1 MTPDVEMLQYL
12 HYHPDSAKAEIKAG
26 MSLEMSDATIKRV
39 LSKAVKDGMVLVIGK
54 GRATK
59 YRLTPQAHVT
69 MDLNLDTYF
78 DKDVDERE
86 VQEGFN
92 FELINDILPKVELFA
107 PEELKILNSAQEQF
121 RQHLSE
127 MNDTE
132 YRKEMERLGI
142 DLSWKS
148 SQIEGNTYSLLETE
162 RLLRERETASGK
174 TKDEAIMLLNH
185 KDALDFILDVPDYL
199 QPLKVNRIEDI
210 HSILTKELGVER
222 NIRHRRVGITGTNY
236 RPLDNEFQIR
246 EALEDSVR
254 LINSK
259 SVVFDKALLALVL
272 LSYIQAFTDG
282 NKRTAR
288 IVSNGILIANGYCPI
303 SFRTVDSIDYKKA
316 MLLFYE
322 QNNIAAFKRI
332 FIDQFLFAVKTYF

>member
-59 YRLTPQAHVT
+59 YRLTPQAYVT

-107 PEELKILNSAQEQF
+107 PEELNILNSAQEQF

-148 SQIEGNTYSLLETE
+148 SQIEGIHTLYWRQRGFLEKK
-162 RLLRERETASGK
+162 RQQAAKLRMRQ
-174 TKDEAIMLLNH
+174 L
-185 KDALDFILDVPDYL
+185 
-199 QPLKVNRIEDI
+199 
-210 HSILTKELGVER
+210 
-222 NIRHRRVGITGTNY
+222 
-236 RPLDNEFQIR
+236 
-246 EALEDSVR
+246 
-254 LINSK
+254 
-259 SVVFDKALLALVL
+259 
-272 LSYIQAFTDG
+272 
-282 NKRTAR
+282 
-288 IVSNGILIANGYCPI
+288 CC
-303 SFRTVDSIDYKKA
+303 
-316 MLLFYE
+316 
-322 QNNIAAFKRI
+322 
-332 FIDQFLFAVKTYF
+332 